1 MKRLSKWFYLGST
14 VGVPFI
20 GIVLI
25 VIALAFLVLS
35 GILYNLSVTL
45 SDIDIGVGFAC
56 SLLILLGCA
65 AVLYGVGIWYVLLY
79 KAWEVIQDNNA
90 SATPGKAVGFLFIP
104 AYNFYWIFRVWWGF
118 ARDYN
123 RYVARYSLKAP
134 KMKEGLFLAFCILSI
149 CSSVLSLPVTFI
161 ANTYLSYPAAVL
173 SLIIFALTANQ
184 TIDGVNAL
192 LTR

>member
-1 MKRLSKWFYLGST
+1 M
-14 VGVPFI
+14 VGVPFV
-20 GIVLI
+20 GIVII
-25 VIALAFLVLS
+25 VIALVFLVLS
-35 GILYNLSVTL
+35 GILYNFSVTL
-45 SDIDIGVGFAC
+45 SDADIGVALAC

-65 AVLYGVGIWYVLLY
+65 ALLYGAGIWFVLVY
-79 KAWEVIQDNNA
+79 KAWEAIQDDMA
-90 SATPGKAVGFLFIP
+90 STTPRKAVGFLFIP
-104 AYNFYWIFRVWWGF
+104 GYDFYWLFRSWWGF

-123 RYVARYSLKAP
+123 RYVARYSLTAP

-149 CSSVLSLPVTFI
+149 CSSVLSLPVPFI

-192 LTR
+192 LSR